1 MKTESDE
8 SNAFSVIMKYV
19 EIGMAIVYI
28 IVGALIVWRS
38 AELFNISNQ
47 YSLPLGSMLGVYGI
61 FRVYRV
67 YQKYFKK

>member
-1 MKTESDE
+1 MKTDSDE
-8 SNAFSVIMKYV
+8 SNAFSVIMKYL

-38 AELFNISNQ
+38 AELNISNQ
-47 YSLPLGSMLGVYGI
+47 YSLPLGSMLGVYGM